1 MTTALIVFLNVFFIA
16 FVLVTVLGLLAWG
29 IVSDR
34 TITASIA
41 DQRARLR
48 TAFHR
53 APRAR
58 RRRRAGSP
66 AAPSTSA
73 RKSAPAGGRFGQGRR
88 AFGRGGPFCCRRT
101 GLLSAGRSVP
111 WRD

>member
-29 IVSDR
+29 ISSDR

-48 TAFHR
+48 AAFPR
-53 APRAR
+53 RPRQAAPAR
-58 RRRRAGSP
+58 RRPTRALDLG
-66 AAPSTSA
+66 A
-73 RKSAPAGGRFGQGRR
+73 
-88 AFGRGGPFCCRRT
+88 
-101 GLLSAGRSVP
+101 
-111 WRD
+111 

>member
-1 MTTALIVFLNVFFIA
+1 MTTTLIVFLNVFFVT

-48 TAFHR
+48 TAMHR
-53 APRAR
+53 RNPRQTTPAR
-58 RRRRAGSP
+58 RQPRRALDLG
-66 AAPSTSA
+66 A
-73 RKSAPAGGRFGQGRR
+73 
-88 AFGRGGPFCCRRT
+88 
-101 GLLSAGRSVP
+101 
-111 WRD
+111 

>member
-1 MTTALIVFLNVFFIA
+1 MTTALIVFLNVFFVA

-48 TAFHR
+48 AAFRGR
-53 APRAR
+53 APRPAAPAR
-58 RRRRAGSP
+58 RRPRRALDLG
-66 AAPSTSA
+66 A
-73 RKSAPAGGRFGQGRR
+73 
-88 AFGRGGPFCCRRT
+88 
-101 GLLSAGRSVP
+101 
-111 WRD
+111 